1 MSAAI
6 ARQTP
11 TKEPKVERGGRARGG
26 RDIRIHIL
34 ALIIKEVKA
43 RVREKAYTIMHMV

>member
-1 MSAAI
+1 MSAVT
-6 ARQTP
+6 ARQTH

-26 RDIRIHIL
+26 REIRVHIL

-43 RVREKAYTIMHMV
+43 RVREKAYIIMHMV